1 MDNLT
6 QANQKPHVELV
17 SRYRESSVW
26 RRISLAVGLIAA
38 TIFGSTTSLAA
49 SDGSDAIARTQA
61 LPTPAIHY
69 TFDTDLL
76 DVHSASTL
84 TVASACPADPCNSAS
99 SFGSD
104 AGGKYWTWTS
114 TDYRGGGFT
123 LLTSANIGTSYT
135 IALKFSFSQVTSWRK
150 IIDYED
156 RVSDNGFYYYSSK
169 LQFYNGGQ
177 TFNSTTTYPANTV
190 LDLVVV
196 RESTNPSNPSVLTG
210 TFTVYA
216 VGADNSLTQLFQYS
230 DTVGNSIPHVTSGGL
245 TKLGFFFDD
254 LATSSEATA
263 SGKVYDLRIWSGS
276 SLSVQTLNEAVVR
289 PASVSNVT
297 ATPTT
302 QAIDVSWTAVSGAT
316 SYIATAGGQSCTVNA
331 PTTTCRINGLTDGS
345 SYTVSV
351 QAVGPG
357 GYSNVA
363 STSSAVTVGTPQATT
378 TTTTT
383 STTVPVS
390 TTVPSTSTVPT
401 TSSTPST
408 KTVSTPVASSG
419 LPVTGSSH
427 INELISMSVMLFM
440 LGLVLM
446 KHSRQQRA

>member
-1 MDNLT
+1 M
-6 QANQKPHVELV
+6 LV
-17 SRYRESSVW
+17 AFAVFGASS
-26 RRISLAVGLIAA
+26 A
-38 TIFGSTTSLAA
+38 LAA
-49 SDGSDAIARTQA
+49 SDGSDSVARAQA

-84 TVASACPADPCNSAS
+84 TVAAACPADPCNATS

-104 AGGKYWTWTS
+104 ADGKYWTWSS

-196 RESTNPSNPSVLTG
+196 RESTNPSDPSVLTG

-254 LATSSEATA
+254 TATSDEATA
-263 SGKVYDLRIWSGS
+263 SGKVYDLRIWSGT
-276 SLSVQTLNEAVVR
+276 SLNVQTLGEAVVR
-289 PASVSNVT
+289 PSSVTNV
-297 ATPTT
+297 AAVPTS

-316 SYIATAGGQSCTVNA
+316 SYIATAGSQSCTVSA
-331 PTTTCRINGLTDGS
+331 PATTCRITGLTDGS

-363 STSSAVTVGTPQATT
+363 STASAVTVGAPSVTT
-378 TTTTT
+378 TTVAST
-383 STTVPVS
+383 TTVPS
-390 TTVPSTSTVPT
+390 STTTVPSTSAEPNG
-401 TSSTPST
+401 TSATPAVGSEL
-408 KTVSTPVASSG
+408 PVAGTSY
-419 LPVTGSSH
+419 
-427 INELISMSVMLFM
+427 SMTVILLAVLHLA
-440 LGLVLM
+440 LGVVLLNR
-446 KHSRQQRA
+446 SRAKNFLRQ